1 MDKEFVKRFAE
12 KYEDIRDLLNKH
24 QELEK
29 EVEELNKKRYLT
41 VEDEKRLKLLKKE
54 KLQIKE
60 EIYALIKKYEGIEI
74 D

>member
-60 EIYALIKKYEGIEI
+60 EIYALIKKYEGVEI

>member
-12 KYEDIRDLLNKH
+12 KYEDIKNLLNKH

-60 EIYALIKKYEGIEI
+60 EIYALIKKYEGVEI